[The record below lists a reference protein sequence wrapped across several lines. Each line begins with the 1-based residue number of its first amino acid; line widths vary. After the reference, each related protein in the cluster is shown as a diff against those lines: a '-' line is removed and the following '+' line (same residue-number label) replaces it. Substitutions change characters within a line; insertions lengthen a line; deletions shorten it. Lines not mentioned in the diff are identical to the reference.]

1 VKKFWDFG
9 SWGFGSWDLGFTVLP
24 WSVAALFA
32 IAAVAAFVLYRRA
45 RQDAETFRAEA
56 RQRLAELA
64 SLGYSENKV
73 GRRVAAMG
81 EASLE
86 ALLVCKADHTVVY
99 LSPTAESLFGKPPN
113 SNPSLIVVTRNHEL
127 DKLAADALAGSD
139 DLDRQILVG
148 GRAFR
153 ARAAT
158 YEGGV
163 VMALTDV
170 SELQRLGRAR
180 RDFIANISHELR
192 TPLTAIRLLS
202 DTLKSPAGQK
212 PEVAISLVDKITVET
227 EALSQLTQ
235 ELLDLSAIES
245 GQAMIKLRPLPL
257 KEAIEAPVKRLAE
270 LAARKGQTVTVDVP
284 ESVIA
289 LMDEPQVERAVLNLL
304 HNAIKFTPEG
314 GHIRLRAEVVTHPRD
329 GAWVQVE
336 IADSGPG
343 IAPDDLPRIFE
354 RFYRADRSRPREGGT
369 GLGLAIA
376 KHIVEAHSGRIW
388 AETKAAPDHGAIFR
402 FTLPAADRPA

>member
-1 VKKFWDFG
+1 LEIGVLEFIM
-9 SWGFGSWDLGFTVLP
+9 LP
-24 WSVAALFA
+24 WLLAALFA
-32 IAAVAAFVLYRRA
+32 VAAVVALVLYRRA

-64 SLGYSENKV
+64 SLGYDENKV

-81 EASLE
+81 EASFE
-86 ALLVCKADHTVVY
+86 AMLVCKADHTVIY
-99 LSPTAESLFGKPPN
+99 FNPTAESLFGQPPGRDA
-113 SNPSLIVVTRNHEL
+113 SLIVITRNHEL

-139 DLDRQILVG
+139 DLDRQLFVN

-158 YEGGV
+158 FQGGV
-163 VMALTDV
+163 VIALTDV

-192 TPLTAIRLLS
+192 TPLTAIRLLT
-202 DTLKSPAGQK
+202 DTLKGPAGQK
-212 PEVAISLVDKITVET
+212 PEVAFSLVDKITVET
-227 EALSQLTQ
+227 EALSQLAQ

-245 GQAMIKLRPLPL
+245 GQAMIKLRPWPL
-257 KEAIEAPVKRLAE
+257 KEALEAPVKRLAE
-270 LAARKGQTVTVDVP
+270 LAARKGQTVIVDVP
-284 ESVIA
+284 EKLIA

-304 HNAIKFTPEG
+304 HNAIKFTPQG
-314 GHIRLRAEVVTHPRD
+314 GSIRLQAEIVTHVRD
-329 GAWVQVE
+329 GLPGEWVQVE
-336 IADSGPG
+336 IADTGPG

-388 AETKAAPDHGAIFR
+388 AETQAAPDHGAIFR
-402 FTLPAADRPA
+402 FTLPAVDRPV